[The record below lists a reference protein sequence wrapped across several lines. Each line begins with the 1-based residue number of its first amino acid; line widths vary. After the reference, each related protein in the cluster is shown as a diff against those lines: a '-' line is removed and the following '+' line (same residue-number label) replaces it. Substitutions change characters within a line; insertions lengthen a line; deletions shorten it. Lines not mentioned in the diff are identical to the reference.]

1 MKHTKHIL
9 VIRDLVKK
17 MSIASIEK
25 VTITEAQSPQVV
37 SARCL
42 VAAIIS
48 GKTKEVKL
56 NWTAMGCPSLYTETQ
71 WLGLLNALPE
81 RIRVDLTTVKTCD
94 TYVKASTG
102 EWVLE
107 QSTDMEKGQRL
118 ISAFLRDGF
127 VETEDTQNLV
137 RSQMP
142 TWVPKTKFE
151 KLYAE
156 AIASLKAGL
165 PTNPGEDD
173 LDQ

>member
-1 MKHTKHIL
+1 MKHAKSIL
-9 VIRDLVKK
+9 VIRDLIKK
-17 MSIASIEK
+17 LSIASIEK
-25 VTITEAQSPQVV
+25 ATISEAQSPQIV

-71 WLGLLNALPE
+71 WLGLLDSLPE
-81 RIRVDLTTVKTCD
+81 RIRVDLTTVKTCV

-107 QSTDMEKGQRL
+107 QTTDLEKGQRL

-127 VETEDTQNLV
+127 IETEDTKNLV

-156 AIASLKAGL
+156 AIASLTTGL

-173 LDQ
+173 LEQ